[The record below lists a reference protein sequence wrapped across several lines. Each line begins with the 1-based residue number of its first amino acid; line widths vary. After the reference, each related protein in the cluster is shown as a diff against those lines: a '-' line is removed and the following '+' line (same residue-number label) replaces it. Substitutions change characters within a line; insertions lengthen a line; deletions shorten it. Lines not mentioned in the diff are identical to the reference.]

1 MDKQYFKET
10 MIEIIETK
18 DYNLLAELNEE
29 IQTFHHKT
37 VPNIFKPYDK
47 AAISTFYKDALR
59 NENAVAF
66 AAKENDVTVG
76 YVLLFVVNM
85 NETPFQYARKYVLLD
100 QILVVRNYQSK
111 GVGSQLLDAVFS
123 FAKALK
129 IDRIELDH
137 WTQNELARKFF
148 AKSGFDYYNEKMW
161 KLVE

>member
-1 MDKQYFKET
+1 
-10 MIEIIETK
+10 MIEILETK

-47 AAISTFYKDALR
+47 AAISTFFKSTLE
-59 NENAVAF
+59 NENAVALV
-66 AAKENDVTVG
+66 AKENGVVVG
-76 YVLLFVVNM
+76 YVLLFIMNM

-100 QILVVRNYQSK
+100 QILVVKNYQSK
-111 GVGSQLLDAVFS
+111 GVGRQLLDAVFS

-129 IDRIELDH
+129 IDRVELNH

-148 AKSGFDYYNEKMW
+148 SKSGFDYYNEKMW
-161 KLVE
+161 KLVV